1 LKNEAFY
8 SERNIETHLGTT
20 ATSIDRAAKIVQTSA
35 GESLAYDTLALATGA
50 RARTLT
56 VAGADLDGVLYLRSL
71 DDAIALKARAAQ
83 AQAIVV
89 IGGGYIGLEV
99 AAAVGA
105 SGKPVTVLEQQTRLL
120 ERVAG
125 PLLSAHVEA
134 VHRARGVQLVLGP
147 RVSRI
152 IGEAGRATGV
162 ECEGGTVYPCDLVL
176 AAVGS
181 VANVELAQAA
191 GLAVAGGISVDLFT
205 RTCDPAIH
213 AAGDCALRPSSH
225 AGGTFR
231 YESVQNATDQAKA
244 AGQAIAG
251 QPTAYDALPWFWSEQ
266 GDMRIQMAGMPHRH
280 DAFAVRGDPAEG
292 KFSIFYFRDGMPL
305 AIETVNK
312 PAEHLAGR
320 RLLVSGAAVTP
331 AQVSDL
337 SFDIGAAAGPAAKPP
352 AR

>member
-1 LKNEAFY
+1 LSNGLIIIGGSYAALNIAASAREAGYAEPIRLLTSEQHLPYHRPPLSKTYLSGAFKDASLPLKNEAFY
-8 SERNIETHLGTT
+8 SERSIETHLGTT

-105 SGKPVTVLEQQTRLL
+105 TGKPVTVLEQQTRLL

-134 VHRARGVQLVLGP
+134 VHRARGVQLVLGT

-152 IGEAGRATGV
+152 IGEAGCATGV

-205 RTCDPAIH
+205 RTSDPAIH

-225 AGGTFR
+225 AGGT
-231 YESVQNATDQAKA
+231 
-244 AGQAIAG
+244 
-251 QPTAYDALPWFWSEQ
+251 
-266 GDMRIQMAGMPHRH
+266 
-280 DAFAVRGDPAEG
+280 
-292 KFSIFYFRDGMPL
+292 
-305 AIETVNK
+305 
-312 PAEHLAGR
+312 
-320 RLLVSGAAVTP
+320 
-331 AQVSDL
+331 
-337 SFDIGAAAGPAAKPP
+337 
-352 AR
+352 